1 MAAALRIA
9 GKDLRQRLRDRS
21 AVMLAVVLPLALAF
35 IYSTLF
41 GGAATPRAFQYGVVD
56 LDRGEIARTFVADVL
71 PAIERQGYIRVRP
84 LTDVATA
91 RGLVEDGALDAA
103 FVLPAGFTAAVR
115 SQAVADIEVIG
126 DVDSPTGT
134 DVARSIARSFVTD
147 LDGVRL
153 SIAAALGE
161 QHGAVAPDDLA
172 AVAGRAVDAVPPLR
186 IADVSAT
193 AKLLDLKTYV
203 AAGMAVFF
211 LFFTVQFGV
220 ASLLDERAEGT
231 LARLLAAPIRPASVL
246 VGKMLASIAVGLASM
261 VVLVAA
267 TTVLMRIS
275 WGDPVGVAMLVVAG
289 VLAATGVTSLVASVA
304 RTPDQAGSWG
314 AIVAVLL
321 GLIGGAFF
329 PLSQAGGAAA
339 AASLASP
346 HAWFLRGLG
355 ELAGGGGPASVLPA
369 VGAMLA
375 FAAVTLAVAGLR
387 WRRVVQ
393 P

>member
-1 MAAALRIA
+1 
-9 GKDLRQRLRDRS
+9 
-21 AVMLAVVLPLALAF
+21 
-35 IYSTLF
+35 
-41 GGAATPRAFQYGVVD
+41 
-56 LDRGEIARTFVADVL
+56 
-71 PAIERQGYIRVRP
+71 
-84 LTDVATA
+84 
-91 RGLVEDGALDAA
+91 
-103 FVLPAGFTAAVR
+103 
-115 SQAVADIEVIG
+115 
-126 DVDSPTGT
+126 
-134 DVARSIARSFVTD
+134 
-147 LDGVRL
+147 
-153 SIAAALGE
+153 
-161 QHGAVAPDDLA
+161 
-172 AVAGRAVDAVPPLR
+172 
-186 IADVSAT
+186 
-193 AKLLDLKTYV
+193 
-203 AAGMAVFF
+203 
-211 LFFTVQFGV
+211 
-220 ASLLDERAEGT
+220 
-231 LARLLAAPIRPASVL
+231 
-246 VGKMLASIAVGLASM
+246 MLASIAVGLASM

-329 PLSQAGGAAA
+329 PLSQAGGVAA